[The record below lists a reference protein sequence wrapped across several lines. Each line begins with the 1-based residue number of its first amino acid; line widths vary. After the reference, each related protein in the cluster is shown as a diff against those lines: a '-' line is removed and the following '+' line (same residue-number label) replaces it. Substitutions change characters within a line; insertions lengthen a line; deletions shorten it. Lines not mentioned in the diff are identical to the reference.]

1 MNLHL
6 LHTGPL
12 SVNTYIVPVS
22 QNEVFVVDPA
32 DCAFSHDEGSV
43 VSFLASKKLVPV
55 AVVLTHGH
63 FDHVSGLVSLKK
75 AFPDLPVAI
84 HKDDVAMIGA
94 NSSVF
99 QERALTQMS
108 FIDFLPFVS
117 KLPEPTA
124 FLEEKKS
131 LADVFASANLSEE
144 AKKSL
149 SNWEVLHTPGHTEG
163 SCCLYNEAERTLIS
177 GDTLF
182 FQSWGRTDLEGGSER
197 KIYAS
202 LMRLKDYCKEE
213 TVVYPGHDH
222 YGFTIKENF

>member
-1 MNLHL
+1 
-6 LHTGPL
+6 
-12 SVNTYIVPVS
+12 
-22 QNEVFVVDPA
+22 
-32 DCAFSHDEGSV
+32 
-43 VSFLASKKLVPV
+43 
-55 AVVLTHGH
+55 
-63 FDHVSGLVSLKK
+63 
-75 AFPDLPVAI
+75 
-84 HKDDVAMIGA
+84 MIGA

-117 KLPEPTA
+117 NLPEPTA

-131 LADVFASANLSEE
+131 LADVFTSANLSEE